1 MNTMLY
7 KGYSAHIEFDEGDR
21 IFVGHLAGIRDI
33 VGFHGSSVD
42 ASRATPQ
49 LVYSQARHSLQSLT
63 HGFAACDIGRI

>member
-21 IFVGHLAGIRDI
+21 IFVGRLAGIRDI

-49 LVYSQARHSLQSLT
+49 LVYSQARH
-63 HGFAACDIGRI
+63 